1 MGSAVAPGRDVP
13 EESGRCPSGGY
24 GTKRWKVLLLAV
36 SLIGAPGVLSKAA
49 KPGLAESLTPRPN
62 ILLITL
68 DTTRADHLGC
78 YGAKAA
84 QTPVLDTL
92 AAKGARFDE
101 AHAHVPLTLPSHAN
115 ILTGDLPSTLN
126 LRVNGMNLREGPSS
140 LATLLKAR
148 GYWTGAFVSTVI
160 LGRERG
166 LARGFDTYD
175 DHMTLSPRTGGPPEE
190 RPADETTRLA
200 LEAAGQAKGPFFL
213 WVHYYDPHYEYR
225 APEPFA
231 SRFAKSPYDGEIAFM
246 DTSIGR
252 LLDGLKVQGK
262 MGNTLVIA
270 VGDHGEGLG
279 EHGEQQHG
287 VFLYEYA
294 MRVPLIMAWEGHI
307 AGGLAIPDLVG
318 LSDVEPTVLDLLGVS
333 GPKADG
339 RSLRPLLES
348 KPMVTAPVYLE
359 SYHGYFTYGW
369 APLRGVMDRSWKFIQ
384 APRPELYAWPHGEE
398 DNEFRPGAP
407 QAVKSAED
415 LKRYPAADSGEQAD
429 MEKFLK
435 DPSNQETLRQLMS
448 LGYLSGSGT
457 RPGQPGLLDPK
468 DAIGI
473 ESELRQASE
482 LNSTGQSAKGIPVLL
497 GILKRN
503 PQNVP
508 ALSMLGLAYLNS
520 GRYDQARVC
529 FEEEVKLKPQMDSGH
544 LNLGTAYLRLGRPP
558 QAEKEY
564 RAALALNSSMP
575 EAIAGLSKL
584 LVDQRRYEEARAI
597 LTPALAAGVE
607 SADIYFELGMI
618 EAQSGNPDRARF
630 GFSKCIAMDPRR
642 DEAMANL
649 GNIAF
654 KQGKIDE
661 AISQYERALRL
672 VPRKVG
678 YLTTVGSLYLNGK
691 NDPAK
696 ALHYFERALAADP
709 YGPEAAN
716 LRAMIRGLQA
726 ESDK

>member
-1 MGSAVAPGRDVP
+1 MASAVAQGRVAQ
-13 EESGRCPSGGY
+13 EGSGPCPAWGRGAR
-24 GTKRWKVLLLAV
+24 RWKALLLAA
-36 SLIGAPGVLSKAA
+36 SLAGAPGLLSQAA
-49 KPGLAESLTPRPN
+49 KPDPAGNPVPRPN

-78 YGAKAA
+78 YGAKGV

-92 AAKGARFDE
+92 AAKGARFGA

-126 LRVNGMNLREGPSS
+126 LRVNGMNLRQGPQS
-140 LATLLKAR
+140 LAAILKAH
-148 GYWTGAFVSTVI
+148 GYWTGALVSTVI

-166 LARGFDTYD
+166 LARGFDVYD
-175 DHMTLSPRTGGPPEE
+175 DHMTLSPRSGGPPEE
-190 RPADETTRLA
+190 RPGDETTRLA
-200 LEAAGQAKGPFFL
+200 LEAAAKVKGPFFL
-213 WVHYYDPHYEYR
+213 WVHYYDPHHEYR

-231 SRFAKSPYDGEIAFM
+231 SHFAKSPYDGEIAFM
-246 DTSIGR
+246 DASIGR
-252 LLDGLKVQGK
+252 LLEGLKVQGK
-262 MGNTLVIA
+262 MANTIVVA
-270 VGDHGEGLG
+270 AGDHGEGLG

-294 MRVPLIMAWEGHI
+294 MHVPLIMAWEGHI
-307 AGGLAIPDLVG
+307 AGGLTIPDLVG
-318 LSDVEPTVLDLLGVS
+318 LSDVAPTVLDLVEVP
-333 GPKADG
+333 GPKTDG

-348 KPMVTAPVYLE
+348 KRLEAVPLYLE
-359 SYHGYFTYGW
+359 SYQGYFTYGW

-384 APRPELYAWPHGEE
+384 APRPELYAWPHGEAN
-398 DNEFRPGAP
+398 NEFRHKAP
-407 QAVKSAED
+407 QVAKATEE
-415 LKRYPAADSGEQAD
+415 LKRYPEADSGEQAD

-435 DPSNQETLRQLMS
+435 DPSNQETLRQLLS

-473 ESELRQASE
+473 EAELRQASE
-482 LNSTGQSAKGIPVLL
+482 FNSTGQSAKGIPILL

-508 ALSMLGLAYLNS
+508 ALSMLGMVYLNS

-544 LNLGTAYLRLGRPP
+544 LNLGTAYARLGRAAL
-558 QAEKEY
+558 AEKEY

-575 EAIAGLSKL
+575 EAIASLSKL

-597 LTPALAAGVE
+597 LAPALAAGVE

-618 EAQSGNPDRARF
+618 EAQSGNRDRARF
-630 GFSKCIAMDPRR
+630 CFSKCIAMDPRR
-642 DEAMANL
+642 DEALANL

-672 VPRKVG
+672 VPRKVR

-691 NDPAK
+691 NDSDK
-696 ALHYFERALAADP
+696 ALRYFERALAADP

-716 LRAMIRGLQA
+716 LREMILGLQA
-726 ESDK
+726 ESEK